1 MSKKRLLV
9 LEDGHVFEGIGF
21 GGNDFKMGEI
31 VFHTGM
37 MGYQDVIS
45 DMSYYGQIVLM
56 TYPMIGNFGIN
67 RDGFESI
74 EPAVFGFVVGEY
86 CEKPNNWR
94 CEMSFDEFLSLKKIP
109 GIADIDTRMLAKLI
123 RKNGT
128 MKAIMCEAD
137 ADVDAV
143 VKMLQETELPKDQVK
158 CVSTSRAFAIPNR
171 GEKIV
176 LMDMGAKNDILR
188 ELNMRNMNITVV
200 PYTISAEEILALR
213 PQGVVISNGPGNPKD
228 VPEAIETIQKLMG
241 KVPMFGICLGHQL
254 IALACG
260 ADTVKLTFGH
270 RGGNHPVINLANGK
284 AEITTQNHSY
294 AVDENSLEGT
304 GLVVTHTAL
313 NDKSVEGLKHE
324 TYPLFSVQFYPEASN
339 SADEINYLYKQFY
352 QMVETCKRGM

>member
-37 MGYQDVIS
+37 MAYQDIIS
-45 DMSYYGQIVLM
+45 DMSYYGQIALL

-94 CEMSFDEFLSLKKIP
+94 CEMNFDEFLTLKKIP

-128 MKAIMCEAD
+128 MKAIMCDGD

-143 VKMLQETELPKDQVK
+143 VKMLQESELPTDQAH
-158 CVSTSRAFAIPNR
+158 CVSTSRAFQIPNR
-171 GEKIV
+171 GDKVV
-176 LMDMGAKNDILR
+176 LIDLGAKNDILR
-188 ELNMRNMNITVV
+188 ELNMMNMNVTVV
-200 PYTISAEEILALR
+200 PYTLSAEDILALR
-213 PQGVVISNGPGNPKD
+213 PDGIIVSNGPGNPKD
-228 VPEAIETIQKLMG
+228 VKEAIETVKKLIG
-241 KVPMFGICLGHQL
+241 KVPMFGICLGHQV

-260 ADTVKLTFGH
+260 ADTYKLKFGH
-270 RGGNHPVINLANGK
+270 RGGNHPVIHADSGK
-284 AEITTQNHSY
+284 AEITAQNHAY
-294 AVDENSLEGT
+294 AVCKDSLEGT
-304 GLVVTHTAL
+304 GLNITHTAL
-313 NDKSVEGLKHE
+313 NDQSVEGLKHE
-324 TYPLFSVQFYPEASN
+324 TYPLFSVQFYPAASQSVN
-339 SADEINYLYKQFY
+339 EVNYLYEQFY
-352 QMVETCKRGM
+352 QMIEDWKRGN